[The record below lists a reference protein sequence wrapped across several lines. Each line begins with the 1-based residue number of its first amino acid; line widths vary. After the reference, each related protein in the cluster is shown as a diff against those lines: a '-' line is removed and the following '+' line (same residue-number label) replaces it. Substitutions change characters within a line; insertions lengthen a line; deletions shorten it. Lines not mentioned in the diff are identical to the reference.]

1 VGKANDTKE
10 RILNAAEALFADIG
24 YDAVS
29 MRDVAKRAR
38 IVLGLISYHFGTKE
52 KLFGEV
58 IARRAEEL
66 NARRRKALARLVN
79 PSLEEILEAYQ
90 HPYLELML
98 SGGAGW
104 HAYGRLIAQI
114 GQSQRWSAPSARHF
128 SELSHVVI
136 DDIMKAEPRL
146 TRPLAVHGYVHL
158 VSVMFGVFASSGL
171 LDVFSDGSLHGTDVS
186 IAYETMIRF
195 VAGGLRALAESGT
208 ASLPPN
214 IPRRTTARK
223 PVSRSRK

>member
-10 RILNAAEALFADIG
+10 RILNAAEALFADVG

-29 MRDVAKRAR
+29 MRDIAKRAR

-79 PSLEEILEAYQ
+79 PSLEEILDAYQ

-98 SGGAGW
+98 TGGAGW

-114 GQSQRWSAPSARHF
+114 GQSERWSAPSARHF
-128 SELSHVVI
+128 SELGHVVI
-136 DDIMKAEPRL
+136 DHIMKAEPRF

-171 LDVFSDGSLHGTDVS
+171 LDVFSDGSLHGTDVRA
-186 IAYETMIRF
+186 AYETMIRF